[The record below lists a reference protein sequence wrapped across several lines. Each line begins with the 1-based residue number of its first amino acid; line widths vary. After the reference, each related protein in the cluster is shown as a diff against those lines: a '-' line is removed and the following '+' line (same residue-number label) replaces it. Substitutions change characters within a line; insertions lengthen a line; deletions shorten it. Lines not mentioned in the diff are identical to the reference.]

1 MGRGGEAVLDIQLRM
16 RAAGSPAK
24 AEHSL
29 RFFKTGPGQYGEGDR
44 FLGLT
49 VPQTRGYVAE
59 CKDLSLDQV
68 LELLHSEWHEERLLA
83 LFLLVKRFPKDRQ
96 RIYDL
101 YLKSIADYVNNWDLV
116 DSSAPAIVGAFLVKQ
131 SDRLILSR
139 LARSSNLWE
148 RRVAVIATQTFIR
161 AGQFQDTL
169 ELCEMLLKDRED
181 LVHKACGWMLREA
194 GNRDLPTLLV
204 FLEQWAP
211 CMPRTMLRYS
221 LEKLDPEQRRRFM
234 EARPATV
241 N

>member
-1 MGRGGEAVLDIQLRM
+1 MLDVQARM
-16 RAAGSPAK
+16 RAAGSLAK

-59 CKDLSLDQV
+59 CKELNLDQV
-68 LELLHSEWHEERLLA
+68 VELLHSEWHEERLLA

-101 YLKSIADYVNNWDLV
+101 YLESIPDYVNNWDLV

-131 SDRLILSR
+131 SDRSILRR

-148 RRVAVIATQTFIR
+148 RRVAVIATQTFLR

-169 ELCEMLLKDRED
+169 ELCEMLLRDRED
-181 LVHKACGWMLREA
+181 LMHKACGWMLREA
-194 GNRDLPTLLV
+194 GKRDLRTLLT
-204 FLEQWAP
+204 FLEKWAP
-211 CMPRTMLRYS
+211 DMPRTMLRYS
-221 LEKLDPEQRRRFM
+221 LEKLNPEQRRRFM
-234 EARPATV
+234 ETRSADV
-241 N
+241 F